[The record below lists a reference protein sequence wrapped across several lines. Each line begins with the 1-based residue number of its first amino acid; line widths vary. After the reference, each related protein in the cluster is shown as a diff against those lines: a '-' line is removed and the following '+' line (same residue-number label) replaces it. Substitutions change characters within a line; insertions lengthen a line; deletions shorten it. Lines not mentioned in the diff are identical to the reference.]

1 MKILIFRVTIIS
13 VFISLFIFFIGQQQV
28 QAQQDKPLNL
38 DDTLSKLTF
47 TSRIKTSTEE
57 INRQLITDVRKR
69 KVNFTLTRENKD
81 SLKKAGGNDF

>member
-13 VFISLFIFFIGQQQV
+13 VFISLFIFLIGQQV

-38 DDTLSKLTF
+38 DDILSKLTF